1 MNVLA
6 ARTIRYDEI
15 TVGMKEVHDYVIT
28 PEVYQGFLAAF
39 QDHSPVH
46 VDKSFAKAQGFEG
59 RVMHGSILNGFI
71 SHFVGMHFPGRFSL
85 LLSVDLR
92 FSNPS
97 YLGDSIHMETVV
109 SQKTG
114 CAQDYRA
121 GCDAFQHHP
130 QLACRPRAHPG
141 HDQGTGMKRTVVIT
155 GGTKGLGRTIAL
167 AFGRAD
173 YTVLALYSL

>member
-109 SQKTG
+109 SQKL
-114 CAQDYRA
+114 
-121 GCDAFQHHP
+121 DARRIIVLDATLSNITHNS
-130 QLACRPRAHPG
+130 LAAR
-141 HDQGTGMKRTVVIT
+141 
-155 GGTKGLGRTIAL
+155 GRIQVMIKEQA
-167 AFGRAD
+167 
-173 YTVLALYSL
+173 